1 MEKYIQVTSLKINFL
16 TKIIGYIEKQSQSN
30 RKQTDYAV
38 EVMKIK
44 FKVKLVFKVQKQ
56 SFADVSQNTR
66 S

>member
-1 MEKYIQVTSLKINFL
+1 MTSLKINFL

-44 FKVKLVFKVQKQ
+44 FKVKLVFKIQKQ